1 MEKPNSAAAVMPTL
15 MAVTLPA
22 PSARVNRSL
31 FRLETMVPKEM
42 IMDRMPAWDT
52 GTPSNGYMDGHADPS
67 RESGRPR
74 LMNAR

>member
-1 MEKPNSAAAVMPTL
+1 MPTL

-22 PSARVNRSL
+22 PSLRVNRSL
-31 FRLETMVPKEM
+31 NRLETMVPAAM
-42 IMDRMPAWDT
+42 IMDTTPAQEI
-52 GTPSNGYMDGHADPS
+52 GTPNSRCMTGHADPN